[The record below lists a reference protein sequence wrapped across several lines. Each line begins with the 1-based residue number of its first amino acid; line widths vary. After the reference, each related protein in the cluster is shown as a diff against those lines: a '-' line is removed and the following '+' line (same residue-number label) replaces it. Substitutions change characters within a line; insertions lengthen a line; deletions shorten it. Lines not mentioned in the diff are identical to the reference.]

1 MQFVILNSLIYLV
14 NIVVTTWVC
23 LIMFCMLKALI
34 LNLFSL
40 FLFLFFSQESVKTKH
55 PQLLYESKLYK
66 ILQGGSNDSL
76 SFLQSVDSFFFLLCL
91 FWPLYCLWTLVI
103 AGVPNV
109 KWYGVEGDYNVLV
122 IDLLVPSLGDL
133 FNFCSRKLSL
143 KSVLMLADQ
152 MVNIFVFLSCFS
164 FTMLWFFF
172 FSNNWIF
179 LGLC

>member
-91 FWPLYCLWTLVI
+91 F
-103 AGVPNV
+103 
-109 KWYGVEGDYNVLV
+109 
-122 IDLLVPSLGDL
+122 
-133 FNFCSRKLSL
+133 
-143 KSVLMLADQ
+143 
-152 MVNIFVFLSCFS
+152 
-164 FTMLWFFF
+164 
-172 FSNNWIF
+172 
-179 LGLC
+179 